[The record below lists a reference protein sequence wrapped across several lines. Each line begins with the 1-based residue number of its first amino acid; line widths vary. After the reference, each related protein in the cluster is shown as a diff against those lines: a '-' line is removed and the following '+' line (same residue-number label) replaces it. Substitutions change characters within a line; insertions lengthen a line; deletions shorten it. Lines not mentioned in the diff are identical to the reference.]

1 MPSRVGCTARATLE
15 LIIIA
20 YLALGNRCPERS
32 LAGLLRAYPILT
44 LYLPCIYPIL
54 ALLYG
59 GQPTMSRSHVAL
71 WPRGEQPMDML

>member
-54 ALLYG
+54 TLYLPYYTVGNLLCLDL
-59 GQPTMSRSHVAL
+59 M
-71 WPRGEQPMDML
+71 